1 LIRFFTPNGDGYN
14 ESWNILSLRD
24 DASAKIRIFDRYGKL
39 LKELT
44 IVAAGT
50 DYTLV
55 NQCQVMII
63 GFSRNT
69 EESILKNISPIF
81 H

>member
-1 LIRFFTPNGDGYN
+1 MVMVIMKVG
-14 ESWNILSLRD
+14 ILSLRD
-24 DASAKIRIFDRYGKL
+24 DASKIRIFDRYGKL

-44 IVAAGT
+44 PIVAAGT

-63 GFSRNT
+63 G
-69 EESILKNISPIF
+69 L
-81 H
+81 

>member
-55 NQCQVMII
+55 NQCQDDYC
-63 GFSRNT
+63 FSRNT